1 MTDTIR
7 ALTDPLRVKS
17 VQWFFWA
24 VAIVFYGFG
33 DTITTI
39 FGLQATG
46 VAEGGPLVLV
56 VLALGGIPAFI
67 LYKTLLVAVFFGVLV
82 RRVWSSTGLH
92 PDGSYRFRRCNH
104 YLEYIRRFL
113 LNYHSQSNSLGIPP
127 NRSYRK
133 KYRGTPITRNAAPR
147 R

>member
-56 VLALGGIPAFI
+56 VLALGGIPAFFTKHF
-67 LYKTLLVAVFFGVLV
+67 LSRCFSVFGTSCLVQ
-82 RRVWSSTGLH
+82 
-92 PDGSYRFRRCNH
+92 Y
-104 YLEYIRRFL
+104 
-113 LNYHSQSNSLGIPP
+113 
-127 NRSYRK
+127 
-133 KYRGTPITRNAAPR
+133 GTPSRWFSPF
-147 R
+147 

>member
-17 VQWFFWA
+17 VKWFFWA

-67 LYKTLLVAVFFGVLV
+67 LYKTLLVAVFFGVWYVVSGPV
-82 RRVWSSTGLH
+82 RDSIPMVLTV
-92 PDGSYRFRRCNH
+92 
-104 YLEYIRRFL
+104 
-113 LNYHSQSNSLGIPP
+113 LGVV
-127 NRSYRK
+127 
-133 KYRGTPITRNAAPR
+133 ITIWNTYVVFY
-147 R
+147 